1 LWREEKATRL
11 ALGRRAGN
19 ATIAIGGGAGYKLVM
34 GRKAGSTTSFEE
46 YRAGYKDRYEEKSR
60 Q

>member
-1 LWREEKATRL
+1 M
-11 ALGRRAGN
+11 GRRAGN

-46 YRAGYKDRYEEKSR
+46 YRAGSKDSYGEKSR